1 MDDVEVGERCQ
12 LTGCVVGWRSKV
24 GKGCKLGEGSE
35 VAPGY
40 VVEEGVEG
48 AGELL
53 GGFEGLDEDVGSG
66 EEEEEEDQDMEG
78 DDTAP
83 DEG

>member
-1 MDDVEVGERCQ
+1 MDDVEIGEKCQ

-40 VVEEGVEG
+40 AVEEGVEG
-48 AGELL
+48 AGEVL

-66 EEEEEEDQDMEG
+66 EEEEDQEDMEG

-83 DEG
+83 DDE

>member
-1 MDDVEVGERCQ
+1 MDDVEIGERCQ

-24 GKGCKLGEGSE
+24 GKGCRLGEGSE

-40 VVEEGVEG
+40 AVEEGVEG
-48 AGELL
+48 AGEVL

-66 EEEEEEDQDMEG
+66 EEEEDQEDMEG

-83 DEG
+83 DDE